1 MTRRNGA
8 ATPQLATAYYTH
20 ALTSVGPLLIAGD
33 RGRLMAIKF
42 DVEQKYIAREVERLH
57 EEFRGR
63 YALERDDQR
72 LAGVVQQVD
81 EYLGGSRKR
90 FHLKL
95 DLSFLSPFQQAVLL
109 ECARIPRG
117 EVASYA
123 EIARRVGRPLAF
135 RAVGNTM
142 RINPIPIVIP
152 CHRVV
157 GSDGIGG
164 YGGGLG
170 RKRQLLALEGVEI

>member
-1 MTRRNGA
+1 MTEQA
-8 ATPQLATAYYTH
+8 VAYYTH
-20 ALTSVGPLLIAGD
+20 APTAIGPLLIVGD

-42 DVEQKYIAREVERLH
+42 DAEERRIARDVERLY
-57 EEFRGR
+57 EELRHR
-63 YALERDDQR
+63 YVLERDDER
-72 LAGVVQQVD
+72 MAGVVRQVV
-81 EYLGGSRKR
+81 EYVDGRRSTFDLE
-90 FHLKL
+90 L
-95 DLSFLSPFQQAVLL
+95 DLSFLTPFQQAVLH

-117 EVASYA
+117 DVASYA
-123 EIARRVGRPLAF
+123 EIARRIGKPLAF

-164 YGGGLG
+164 YGGGLAV
-170 RKRQLLALEGVEI
+170 KRQLLALEGVDL

>member
-1 MTRRNGA
+1 
-8 ATPQLATAYYTH
+8 
-20 ALTSVGPLLIAGD
+20 
-33 RGRLMAIKF
+33 MAIKF
-42 DVEQKYIAREVERLH
+42 DVDQKQIAREVERLH
-57 EEFRGR
+57 EEFRHR
-63 YALERDDQR
+63 YVLERDDRR
-72 LAGVVQQVD
+72 LASVVRQVV
-81 EYLGGSRKR
+81 EYVDGRRKT
-90 FHLKL
+90 FDLAL
-95 DLSFLSPFQQAVLL
+95 DLSFLTAFQQAVLT

-123 EIARRVGRPLAF
+123 ELARRVGKPLAF

-164 YGGGLG
+164 YGGGLAV
-170 RKRQLLALEGVEI
+170 KRQLLALEGVDL

>member
-1 MTRRNGA
+1 MTA
-8 ATPQLATAYYTH
+8 I
-20 ALTSVGPLLIAGD
+20 GPLLIAGD

-42 DVEQKYIAREVERLH
+42 DVDEKRIAREVERLH
-57 EEFRGR
+57 DEFRQR
-63 YALERDDQR
+63 YVLERDDRR
-72 LAGVVQQVD
+72 LAGVVRQVA
-81 EYLGGSRKR
+81 EYVDGKRKT
-90 FHLKL
+90 FDLAL
-95 DLSFLSPFQQAVLL
+95 DLSFLTAFQQAVLQ

-117 EVASYA
+117 KVASYA
-123 EIARRVGRPLAF
+123 ELARRVGKPLAF

-164 YGGGLG
+164 YGGGLAV
-170 RKRQLLALEGVEI
+170 KRQLLALEGVEL

>member
-1 MTRRNGA
+1 
-8 ATPQLATAYYTH
+8 
-20 ALTSVGPLLIAGD
+20 
-33 RGRLMAIKF
+33 MAIKF
-42 DVEQKYIAREVERLH
+42 DVEEDRIAREVERLH
-57 EEFRGR
+57 DELRGR
-63 YALERDDQR
+63 YALERDDER
-72 LAGVVQQVD
+72 LAGVVRQVV
-81 EYLGGSRKR
+81 EYVVCRRTAFELT
-90 FHLKL
+90 L
-95 DLSFLSPFQQAVLL
+95 DLTFLTPFQQSVLL

-123 EIARRVGRPLAF
+123 EIARRVGKPLAF

-170 RKRQLLALEGVEI
+170 RKRQLLALEGVSI

>member
-1 MTRRNGA
+1 MTEPRV
-8 ATPQLATAYYTH
+8 AYYTH
-20 ALTSVGPLLIAGD
+20 AVTSVGPLLVAGD

-42 DVEQKYIAREVERLH
+42 DVEPRDLARHVERLLD
-57 EEFRGR
+57 EFRGR
-63 YALERDDQR
+63 YALERDDRRMAPVLRQ
-72 LAGVVQQVD
+72 LAA
-81 EYLGGSRKR
+81 YLGGKR
-90 FHLKL
+90 HDFDLQL
-95 DLSFLSPFQQAVLL
+95 DLSFLTPFQQAVLL

-123 EIARRVGRPLAF
+123 EVARRIGKPLAF

-157 GSDGIGG
+157 GSTGIGG
-164 YGGGLG
+164 YGGGLP
-170 RKRQLLALEGVEI
+170 RKRQLLALEGVSI

>member
-1 MTRRNGA
+1 VRRAIGN
-8 ATPQLATAYYTH
+8 AYYTH
-20 ALTSVGPLLIAGD
+20 ALTAIGPLLIAGD

-42 DVEQKYIAREVERLH
+42 DVEERAIAREVERLH
-57 EEFRGR
+57 DEFRGR
-63 YALERDDQR
+63 FVLERDDDR
-72 LAGVVQQVD
+72 LAYVVAQVV
-81 EYLGGSRKR
+81 EYVNGTRTR
-90 FHLKL
+90 FDVKL
-95 DLSFLSPFQQAVLL
+95 DLSFLTPFQQAVLK

-117 EVASYA
+117 KVASYA
-123 EIARRVGRPLAF
+123 EIARRVGKPLAF

-164 YGGGLG
+164 YGGGLA
-170 RKRQLLALEGVEI
+170 RKRQLLALEGVGEL

>member
-1 MTRRNGA
+1 V
-8 ATPQLATAYYTH
+8 QTAYYTH
-20 ALTSVGPLLIAGD
+20 APATAVGPLLLAGD

-42 DVEQKYIAREVERLH
+42 NVEQPQIAAEVERLYG
-57 EEFRGR
+57 EFRGR
-63 YALERDDQR
+63 FALERDDER
-72 LAGVVQQVD
+72 LAGVVQQVV
-81 EYLGGSRKR
+81 EYVDGHRTTFDLE
-90 FHLKL
+90 L
-95 DLSFLSPFQQAVLL
+95 DLSFMTPFQQAVLH

-123 EIARRVGRPLAF
+123 EIARRVGKPLAF

-164 YGGGLG
+164 YGGGLA
-170 RKRQLLALEGVEI
+170 RKRQLLALEGIEL

>member
-1 MTRRNGA
+1 MA
-8 ATPQLATAYYTH
+8 APVAYYTH
-20 ALTSVGPLLIAGD
+20 ALTAIGPLLIVGD

-42 DVEQKYIAREVERLH
+42 DIEEKKIAHEVERLH
-57 EEFRGR
+57 DELRHR
-63 YALERDDQR
+63 YALERDDER
-72 LAGVVQQVD
+72 MAGVVRQVV
-81 EYLGGSRKR
+81 EYVDGKR
-90 FHLKL
+90 TKFEIKL
-95 DLSFLSPFQQAVLL
+95 DLSFLTAFQQTVLL

-123 EIARRVGRPLAF
+123 EIARRVGKPLAF

-164 YGGGLG
+164 YGGGLAV
-170 RKRQLLALEGVEI
+170 KRQLLALEGVSI

>member
-1 MTRRNGA
+1 MIELRV
-8 ATPQLATAYYTH
+8 AYYSH
-20 ALTSVGPLLIAGD
+20 ALTAIGPLLIAGD
-33 RGRLMAIKF
+33 RGRVMAIKF
-42 DVEQKYIAREVERLH
+42 DVDERHIAREVERLH
-57 EEFRGR
+57 GELRHR
-63 YALERDDQR
+63 YVLERDDR
-72 LAGVVQQVD
+72 RMAGVVRQVVQYVEGRRTSFD
-81 EYLGGSRKR
+81 VA
-90 FHLKL
+90 L
-95 DLSFLSPFQQAVLL
+95 DLSFLTAFQQAVLR

-123 EIARRVGRPLAF
+123 EVARRVGKPLAC

-164 YGGGLG
+164 YGGGLAV
-170 RKRQLLALEGVEI
+170 KRQLLALEGVDL

>member
-1 MTRRNGA
+1 MTDL
-8 ATPQLATAYYTH
+8 PVAYYTH
-20 ALTSVGPLLIAGD
+20 AVTAVGPLLIAGD

-42 DVEQKYIAREVERLH
+42 DVDEKHTAREVERLY
-57 EEFRGR
+57 EELRHR
-63 YALERDDQR
+63 YVLERDDR
-72 LAGVVQQVD
+72 RMSGVVRQVV
-81 EYLGGSRKR
+81 EYVAGKR
-90 FHLKL
+90 RAFDLSL
-95 DLSFLSPFQQAVLL
+95 DLSFLTAFQQAVLH

-123 EIARRVGRPLAF
+123 EIARRVGKPLAF

-164 YGGGLG
+164 YGGGLAI
-170 RKRQLLALEGVEI
+170 KRQLLALEGVDL